1 MKSKSTTLYRL
12 GAGICF
18 AADLLLLFTFLFG
31 PAFGTEWFD
40 LKLVSPSVFQI
51 LRLGSIISAEESLP
65 TVLLA
70 FACAGFPVCILLS
83 LLLLI
88 KPHSPDRR
96 GVIVGINIGFG
107 LTLIPYFF
115 LLGVVLSDPY
125 GSYPVHFFSLSIY
138 LLCIA
143 ADIAGTILLSI
154 CWEPPLFTD
163 YFPPMSEP
171 SVLCMKLCRM
181 NTQEQ
186 FLLSSKDLNVLGR
199 NPIECSIVVNGNGLV
214 GRQHALIDYQGG
226 RFCITDLNS
235 KNKTY
240 LNDTCLQPNTPYALK
255 PGDYITLANEIFAVG
270 AIVAEPVPSRAL

>member
-1 MKSKSTTLYRL
+1 MRSKSTTLYRL

-40 LKLVSPSVFQI
+40 LKLVNPSTFQI
-51 LRLGSIISAEESLP
+51 LRLGAIISAEESLP

-125 GSYPVHFFSLSIY
+125 GYYPVHFFSLFVY

-154 CWEPPLFTD
+154 CWEPPITTAC
-163 YFPPMSEP
+163 
-171 SVLCMKLCRM
+171 SVLYMKLCRM

-226 RFCITDLNS
+226 RFCVTDLNS
-235 KNKTY
+235 RNKTY
-240 LNDTCLQPNTPYALK
+240 LNDICLQPNTPYPLK

-270 AIVAEPVPSRAL
+270 AIVAEPAPSRAL

>member
-1 MKSKSTTLYRL
+1 MRSKSTTLYRL

-40 LKLVSPSVFQI
+40 LKLASPSVFQI
-51 LRLGSIISAEESLP
+51 LRLGAIISTEESLP

-83 LLLLI
+83 LILLI

-96 GVIVGINIGFG
+96 GIIVGINIGFG

-125 GSYPVHFFSLSIY
+125 GYYSVHFFSLFVY

-154 CWEPPLFTD
+154 CWEPPI
-163 YFPPMSEP
+163 SEP
-171 SVLCMKLCRM
+171 LSVLCMKLCRM

-214 GRQHALIDYQGG
+214 GRQHALIDCQGD
-226 RFCITDLNS
+226 RFCVTDLNS

-240 LNDTCLQPNTPYALK
+240 LNDICLQPNIPYPLT
-255 PGDYITLANEIFAVG
+255 PGDYITLADEIFAVG
-270 AIVAEPVPSRAL
+270 AIVAEPAPGRAL